1 MTTAIKK
8 IKKIYNK
15 NIKETVVAAA
25 AAMRKSEQPDF
36 PPPPTLLVS
45 LSKRYHQDQ
54 QNSHERGRDRSPE
67 ENKGRQLQQ
76 KPVDLPSA
84 AAVIARRRHYLVSCA
99 TLKAAITRADICLK
113 ISTPESLSR
122 SADSGALM
130 LHESLFFF
138 FTLKPSPLFVGTPT
152 HQLHNGSLVGRE
164 GAERAGRLVSC
175 CPCLLWRGHYMKNAL
190 GLRRTTRQSLGTSL

>member
-1 MTTAIKK
+1 ML
-8 IKKIYNK
+8 
-15 NIKETVVAAA
+15 
-25 AAMRKSEQPDF
+25 KSEQPDF
-36 PPPPTLLVS
+36 SPPPLTLLVS

-76 KPVDLPSA
+76 KPVDLPSV

-113 ISTPESLSR
+113 ISTPERLSR

-130 LHESLFFF
+130 LHKSLFF

-164 GAERAGRLVSC
+164 GAERAARLVSC
-175 CPCLLWRGHYMKNAL
+175 CPCLLWRGHYMKNAPTTLRL
-190 GLRRTTRQSLGTSL
+190 GFAGQSDKVLGTSL